1 MSRSNHQITLQA
13 GNYFPNTG
21 DNFAAA
27 KQLTFPVFEVLDCI
41 RIPLLANATLE
52 ARMQQ
57 GSLIRSSRKRG
68 PDVWQFRWADRGP
81 YGKRIYR
88 KRLIGTVCEYPDAE
102 SARTSVKA
110 LLREVNSNPLQR
122 FPPPMTVAE
131 VCEHFTQRELA
142 NDNLWRSYSTKRA
155 YKTYLKK
162 WIVPHWGAARLSEI
176 RTMKV
181 ESWLRQLPLAK
192 SSCAKIRG
200 LLSVVFNH
208 ACRHEFFERNP
219 IRLVRQGAKRRS
231 APTLLTPPEI
241 KALINGL
248 GLRERTLVLLVAFTG
263 LRQSELFGLKWGD
276 INLAQGTMNVTRSIV
291 CGVVGP
297 CKTESSQK
305 PMPVQPIV
313 LDALAKWRESSRYTD
328 SDDWVFASRRHRGRK
343 PIWGQAILRK
353 FIRPVAQRLGIQ
365 KRFGWHTFRT
375 HSRRCC
381 EASEQNSRSCRS
393 CCGILL

>member
-1 MSRSNHQITLQA
+1 
-13 GNYFPNTG
+13 
-21 DNFAAA
+21 
-27 KQLTFPVFEVLDCI
+27 
-41 RIPLLANATLE
+41 
-52 ARMQQ
+52 MQQ

-81 YGKRIYR
+81 CGKRIYR

-122 FPPPMTVAE
+122 FAPPMTVAE
-131 VCEHFTQRELA
+131 VCEHFTQRELP

-162 WIVPHWGAARLSEI
+162 WIVPHWGAARLSEV

-208 ACRHEFFERNP
+208 ACRHEFFDRNP

-231 APTLLTPPEI
+231 APNLLTPPEI
-241 KALINGL
+241 KALIQRL
-248 GLRERTLVLLVAFTG
+248 GFAGTDARAPCSFYWLASERVVWLEVGRHQPCPGDNERHTLNRLWSGRPLQDRIVTETHAGSANRFGCTREMEGKLQIYELRRLGFREQTPQRSKANLASG
-263 LRQSELFGLKWGD
+263 
-276 INLAQGTMNVTRSIV
+276 NLAQVH
-291 CGVVGP
+291 
-297 CKTESSQK
+297 
-305 PMPVQPIV
+305 
-313 LDALAKWRESSRYTD
+313 SSRRTAARD
-328 SDDWVFASRRHRGRK
+328 SEAIRMAHVPAHILDVVAKRRNRIQSHAGAVAAFFFEIHVGCLHAGDFASKARCASSRPCAG
-343 PIWGQAILRK
+343 LR
-353 FIRPVAQRLGIQ
+353 
-365 KRFGWHTFRT
+365 
-375 HSRRCC
+375 S
-381 EASEQNSRSCRS
+381 
-393 CCGILL
+393 